1 MLMKELN
8 LILKFLYVPITPFD
22 CCVCDQRWVCGKIM
36 VWINYGCCVFV
47 LIGNVD
53 KKKLNFFNLSWV
65 LIEIEDQFDQG

>member
-1 MLMKELN
+1 
-8 LILKFLYVPITPFD
+8 
-22 CCVCDQRWVCGKIM
+22 M

-65 LIEIEDQFDQG
+65 LIEIEDQFD